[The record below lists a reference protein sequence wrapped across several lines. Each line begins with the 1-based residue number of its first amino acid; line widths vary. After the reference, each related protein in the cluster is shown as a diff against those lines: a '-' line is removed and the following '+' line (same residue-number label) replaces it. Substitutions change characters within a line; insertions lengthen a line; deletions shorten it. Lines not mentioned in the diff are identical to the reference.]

1 MKRLLAAPIFTVG
14 AVCAAIGF
22 AASPTLAAEVA
33 YKLDPAHT
41 ETTFVVDRFGF
52 TSVLGIFAKS
62 EGTIW
67 IDEAAPEKSRV
78 EATVQ
83 VDSLL
88 SGDTTRDGHVTGE
101 RWLNAAKNP
110 TMTFKSTKVE
120 KTGADTA
127 KVTGDMTIMG
137 VTQPATLDVK
147 LNKIGAAPN
156 NQKRQAGFTI
166 TGTISRKA
174 FGSAGAAGLIGDTVA
189 IRIETLAVA
198 Q

>member
-1 MKRLLAAPIFTVG
+1 MKRLLAAVIASAALSATAAPAF
-14 AVCAAIGF
+14 AV
-22 AASPTLAAEVA
+22 EVA
-33 YKLDPAHT
+33 YGLDPAHT
-41 ETTFVVDRFGF
+41 ETTFTIDRFGF
-52 TSVLGIFAKS
+52 TSVIGVFAKS

-67 IDEAAPEKSRV
+67 LDEAAPEKSRV
-78 EATVQ
+78 EATVT

-88 SGDTTRDGHVTGE
+88 TANPTRDEHLKGE

-120 KTGADTA
+120 KTGAATA

-137 VTQPATLDVK
+137 VTQPVVLDVK
-147 LNKIGAAPN
+147 LNKIGTAPN
-156 NQKRQAGFTI
+156 NQKKQAGFTI
-166 TGTISRKA
+166 TGQISRKA
-174 FGSAGAAGLIGDTVA
+174 FGSAGAAGMIGDAVN

>member
-1 MKRLLAAPIFTVG
+1 MKRLLAAVIASA
-14 AVCAAIGF
+14 AVSAVSAPAF
-22 AASPTLAAEVA
+22 AAEVA
-33 YKLDPAHT
+33 YGLDPAHT
-41 ETTFVVDRFGF
+41 ETTFTIDRFGF
-52 TSVLGIFAKS
+52 TSVIGVFAKS

-67 IDEAAPEKSRV
+67 LDEAAPEKSRV
-78 EATVQ
+78 EATVT

-88 SGDTTRDGHVTGE
+88 TANPTRDEHLKGE

-120 KTGADTA
+120 KTGAATA

-137 VTQPATLDVK
+137 VTQPVVLDVK
-147 LNKIGAAPN
+147 LNKIGTAPN
-156 NQKRQAGFTI
+156 NQKKQAGFTI
-166 TGTISRKA
+166 TGQISRKA
-174 FGSAGAAGLIGDTVA
+174 FGSAGAAGMIGDAVN

>member
-1 MKRLLAAPIFTVG
+1 MKRLLAAVIASAALSATAAPAF
-14 AVCAAIGF
+14 AV
-22 AASPTLAAEVA
+22 EVA
-33 YKLDPAHT
+33 YGLDPAHT
-41 ETTFVVDRFGF
+41 ETTFTIDRFGF
-52 TSVLGIFAKS
+52 TSVIGVFAKS

-67 IDEAAPEKSRV
+67 LDEAAPEKSRV
-78 EATVQ
+78 EATVT

-88 SGDTTRDGHVTGE
+88 TANPARDEHLKGE

-120 KTGADTA
+120 KTGAATA

-137 VTQPATLDVK
+137 VTQPVVLDVK
-147 LNKIGAAPN
+147 LNKIGTAPN
-156 NQKRQAGFTI
+156 NQKKQAGFTI
-166 TGTISRKA
+166 TGQISRKA
-174 FGSAGAAGLIGDTVA
+174 FGSAGAAGMIGDAVN